1 MKDYSEISIEFLKN
15 KEIEMLQKKFN
26 FDFVKEHLLE
36 KEIISNS
43 DQEI

>member
-26 FDFVKEHLLE
+26 FDLLKNTYWK